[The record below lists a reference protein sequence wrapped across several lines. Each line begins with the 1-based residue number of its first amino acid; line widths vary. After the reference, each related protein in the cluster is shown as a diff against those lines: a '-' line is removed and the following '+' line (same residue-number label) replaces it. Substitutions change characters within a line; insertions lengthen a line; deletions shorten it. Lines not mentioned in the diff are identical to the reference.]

1 VKNVVTSKLKRE
13 PVVRIKDPTRPI
25 RILRRDELP
34 LLRDHLLRLDPQ
46 SRRDR
51 FHGMVN
57 DAFIDNYIARCF
69 GPKTI
74 TIAYVENDEVHGV
87 AELHEPVSAD
97 DLPELAFS
105 VEANFRRRG
114 VGSILFKTLLD
125 EARRAGYRRLRVTT
139 GSHNDAMRA
148 LAHKFGAHLV
158 FDHGELAGTIDLT
171 TPSITAPP
179 ATKRPRNLAEA
190 VLQFN
195 RAYWNGVI
203 RMGDA
208 MWAARDQQRARR
220 DGRQVA

>member
-1 VKNVVTSKLKRE
+1 MSKRA
-13 PVVRIKDPTRPI
+13 PVVSKKIPSSPI
-25 RILRRDELP
+25 RILQHNELS

-51 FHGMVN
+51 FHGTVN

-69 GPKTI
+69 GPRTI

-87 AELHEPVSAD
+87 AELHEPMSD
-97 DLPELAFS
+97 GDLPELAFS
-105 VEANFRRRG
+105 VEAGFRRRG

-139 GSHNDAMRA
+139 GASNDAMRA
-148 LAHKFGAHLV
+148 LARKFGAHLV
-158 FDHGELAGTIDLT
+158 FDHGELAGSIDLT
-171 TPSITAPP
+171 APSIAEKP
-179 ATKRPRNLAEA
+179 ARNLAEA
-190 VLQFN
+190 VLAFN

-208 MWAARDQQRARR
+208 IWAARDQRAREEAA
-220 DGRQVA
+220 VK

>member
-1 VKNVVTSKLKRE
+1 MIKRA
-13 PVVRIKDPTRPI
+13 PLVRHKIASSPI
-25 RILRRDELP
+25 RILQQDELP

-51 FHGMVN
+51 FHGSVQ
-57 DAFIDNYIARCF
+57 DTFIDNYIARCF

-87 AELHEPVSAD
+87 AELHEPIND
-97 DLPELAFS
+97 DELPELAFS
-105 VEANFRRRG
+105 VEASFRRRG

-139 GSHNDAMRA
+139 GASNDAMRA

-171 TPSITAPP
+171 APSIVERP
-179 ATKRPRNLAEA
+179 ARNLAEA
-190 VLQFN
+190 VLLFN

-203 RMGDA
+203 KMGDA
-208 MWAARDQQRARR
+208 MWAVRDRQQAREETA
-220 DGRQVA
+220 VK

>member
-1 VKNVVTSKLKRE
+1 MIKRA
-13 PVVRIKDPTRPI
+13 PLVRKKIPSSPI
-25 RILRRDELP
+25 RILRPDELP

-69 GPKTI
+69 GPNTI

-87 AELHEPVSAD
+87 AELHEPISD
-97 DLPELAFS
+97 GELPELAFS
-105 VEANFRRRG
+105 VEASFRRRG

-125 EARRAGYRRLRVTT
+125 EARRADYRRLRVTT
-139 GSHNDAMRA
+139 GASNDPMRA

-171 TPSITAPP
+171 APSIAEKP
-179 ATKRPRNLAEA
+179 ARNLAEA

-195 RAYWNGVI
+195 RAYWTGVI
-203 RMGDA
+203 KMGDA
-208 MWAARDQQRARR
+208 MWAARDQRAREEAVKSLTR
-220 DGRQVA
+220 PSGTSPANG

>member
-1 VKNVVTSKLKRE
+1 MTKRA
-13 PVVRIKDPTRPI
+13 PVVRNSIPTRPI
-25 RILRRDELP
+25 RILRHDELP

-51 FHGMVN
+51 FHGAA
-57 DAFIDNYIARCF
+57 DDRFIDNYIARCF

-74 TIAYVENDEVHGV
+74 TIAYVEHDEVHGV
-87 AELHEPVSAD
+87 AELHEPVSDD

-125 EARRAGYRRLRVTT
+125 EAHRAGYRRLRVTT
-139 GSHNDAMRA
+139 GAQNDAMRA
-148 LAHKFGAHLV
+148 LARKFGAHLV

-171 TPSITAPP
+171 VPSIASTGD
-179 ATKRPRNLAEA
+179 KRARNLAEA
-190 VLQFN
+190 VLAFN

-203 RMGDA
+203 KMGDA
-208 MWAARDQQRARR
+208 MWAARDARQAARA
-220 DGRQVA
+220 GTPVK

>member
-1 VKNVVTSKLKRE
+1 MTKRASVVARK
-13 PVVRIKDPTRPI
+13 IPTNPI
-25 RILRRDELP
+25 RILRHDELP

-51 FHGMVN
+51 FHGTV
-57 DAFIDNYIARCF
+57 DDPFITDYIARCF

-74 TIAYVENDEVHGV
+74 AIAFVEDDEVHGV
-87 AELHEPVSAD
+87 AELHEPVNDD

-105 VEANFRRRG
+105 VEANLRRRG

-139 GSHNDAMRA
+139 GAQNDAMRA
-148 LAHKFGAHLV
+148 LARKFGAHLV

-171 TPSITAPP
+171 APSI
-179 ATKRPRNLAEA
+179 ATSPGERRAKTLAAA
-190 VLQFN
+190 VLAFN

-203 RMGDA
+203 KMGDA
-208 MWAARDQQRARR
+208 MWAARDAREARR
-220 DGRQVA
+220 AAARVRSS

>member
-1 VKNVVTSKLKRE
+1 MTKRA
-13 PVVRIKDPTRPI
+13 PVVAANIATSPI
-25 RILRRDELP
+25 RILRHDELP

-51 FHGMVN
+51 FHGAA
-57 DAFIDNYIARCF
+57 DDRFIDNYIARCF

-87 AELHEPVSAD
+87 AELHEPASDD

-105 VEANFRRRG
+105 VEQSFRRRG

-125 EARRAGYRRLRVTT
+125 EAHRAGYRRLRVTT
-139 GSHNDAMRA
+139 GAQNGAMRT
-148 LAHKFGAHLV
+148 LARKFGAHLV

-171 TPSITAPP
+171 APSIATP
-179 ATKRPRNLAEA
+179 AGAARAKSLGEA
-190 VLQFN
+190 VLAFN

-203 RMGDA
+203 KMGDA
-208 MWAARDQQRARR
+208 MWAARDAREAAR
-220 DGRQVA
+220 IGTPIK